1 MVFYQNLAE
10 KCVEIGKSPS
20 AVAEELGFHR
30 SEVSRWRRGAEP
42 RDTTLIK
49 FAKYFG
55 CPVDDFKR
63 DPEEVRKNRATGV
76 DAELEIYLE
85 ELRRRPETRALL
97 AASRGMSKEQVER
110 MTHFIS
116 SIREDS

>member
-1 MVFYQNLAE
+1 MFYQNFAE

-20 AVAEELGFHR
+20 AVAEELGYHR
-30 SEVSRWRRGAEP
+30 SEVTRWRKGSEP

-49 FAKYFG
+49 IAKYFD
-55 CPVDDFKR
+55 CSVEDLKR
-63 DPEEVRKNRATGV
+63 GPEERKSRATEV
-76 DAELEIYLE
+76 DAELEMYLE

-97 AASRGMSKEQVER
+97 AASRGMTKEQVER